1 VTSISRAAQPIP
13 AEVEGR
19 LGILEWPIAV
29 WAALLALLAGTLYWI
44 TGPNGSG
51 GDEYIPLANA
61 LLHGQILVA
70 ARSWVE
76 LVPLSGGW
84 AVPFPPAPVLF
95 YLPVVALT
103 DPKSWSDELSVS
115 IMPALVGGA
124 SVGLA
129 YLMLRER
136 LHLSQ
141 SAGLW
146 ITAGFATTTLWWV
159 AGMGGTHHMAQ
170 ISAVFFSLLA
180 LYLALAQR
188 LPVLGGLCFALAVG
202 SRLPVGLSLPL
213 FLYLYRRQWWQFLL
227 GTVPIA
233 VAIAAY
239 NIARFGSP
247 IDFGYARIPSGSDK
261 LVTDEPWYN
270 HGLESVLYI
279 PNGLNTMLLSGF
291 SIRPSW
297 AGASLALTAPFL
309 FWSFTAGGRLAI
321 IAGVSAALVLL
332 VDLMHGNSGFAQF
345 GYRFALDA
353 TPILLLLIG
362 LGSQKRLPLGLRPAV
377 VFGAIFTL
385 WGIWAINVLNFVGW

>member
-1 VTSISRAAQPIP
+1 VTSISKAAGPIP
-13 AEVEGR
+13 AAVAGR
-19 LGILEWPIAV
+19 PSILDWPV
-29 WAALLALLAGTLYWI
+29 PLWAALCALLAGVLYWI

-61 LLHGQILVA
+61 LLHGHLLVD
-70 ARSWVE
+70 ARAWVE
-76 LVPLSGGW
+76 LVPLSSGW
-84 AVPFPPAPVLF
+84 AVPFPPAPAIF

-103 DPKSWSDELSVS
+103 NPTSWSDELSVS
-115 IMPALVGGA
+115 VMPALVGGA

-136 LHLSQ
+136 LDLGQ
-141 SAGLW
+141 QAALW

-170 ISAVFFSLLA
+170 VSAVFFSVLA
-180 LYLALAQR
+180 LYLALGQR
-188 LPVLGGLCFALAVG
+188 LAVVGGVCFALAVG
-202 SRLPVGLSLPL
+202 SRLPVGLSLPV

-227 GTVPIA
+227 GTVPVA

-239 NIARFGSP
+239 NVARFGNP
-247 IDFGYARIPSGSDK
+247 LDFGYARIPSGESK
-261 LVTDEPWYN
+261 LVTDEPWYS

-297 AGASLALTAPFL
+297 AGASLALTAPIL
-309 FWSFTAGGRLAI
+309 FWSLTARGRLAVA
-321 IAGVSAALVLL
+321 AGISPVLVLE

-345 GYRFALDA
+345 GYRFVLDA
-353 TPILLLLIG
+353 VPILLLLIG
-362 LGSQKRLPLGLRPAV
+362 LGSREMLPLGLRPAV
-377 VFGAIFTL
+377 VFGAVFTL
-385 WGIWAINVLNFVGW
+385 WGVWAINVLNYVGW

>member
-1 VTSISRAAQPIP
+1 MTSLSSNVQATSAEVADTPSILQSPIP
-13 AEVEGR
+13 FWG
-19 LGILEWPIAV
+19 
-29 WAALLALLAGTLYWI
+29 ALLALFAGALYWI
-44 TGPNGSG
+44 TGPNGGG

-76 LVPLSGGW
+76 LVPMPGGW
-84 AVPFPPAPVLF
+84 AVPFPPAPAIF
-95 YLPVVALT
+95 YVPVMALT
-103 DPKSWSDELSVS
+103 NPKVWSDELSVS
-115 IMPALVGGA
+115 VMPALVGGA

-129 YLMLRER
+129 YIMLRVR
-136 LHLSQ
+136 LRLGQ
-141 SAGLW
+141 QAAIW

-170 ISAVFFSLLA
+170 VSAVFFSLLA
-180 LYLALAQR
+180 LYLALGQR
-188 LPVLGGLCFALAVG
+188 LPVLGGLFFALAVG

-213 FLYLYRRQWWQFLL
+213 FLYLYRRQWRLFLL
-227 GTVPIA
+227 GTAPIA
-233 VAIAAY
+233 LVIGAY
-239 NIARFGSP
+239 NFARFGNP
-247 IDFGYARIPSGSDK
+247 FDFGYAWIPSGAEK

-291 SIRPSW
+291 SFRPSW

-309 FWSFTAGGRLAI
+309 FWSITARGRLAMV
-321 IAGVSAALVLL
+321 AGLSAALVLL

-345 GYRFALDA
+345 GYRFVLDA
-353 TPILLLLIG
+353 APFLLLLIG
-362 LGSQKRLPLGLRPAV
+362 LSARERLPFGLRPAV
-377 VFGAIFTL
+377 VFGTLFTL

>member
-1 VTSISRAAQPIP
+1 MSDAAGPIP
-13 AEVEGR
+13 AEVAGR
-19 LGILEWPIAV
+19 PSILQLPIPV
-29 WAALLALLAGTLYWI
+29 WGALCALLAGALYWI

-61 LLHGQILVA
+61 LLHGQILVG
-70 ARSWVE
+70 ARPWVE

-84 AVPFPPAPVLF
+84 AVPFPPAPVVF

-103 DPKSWSDELSVS
+103 NPHSWADELSVS
-115 IMPALVGGA
+115 VMPALVGGA

-129 YLMLRER
+129 YLMLRDR
-136 LHLSQ
+136 LHLGQ
-141 SAGLW
+141 QAALW

-170 ISAVFFSLLA
+170 VSAVFFSLLA
-180 LYLALAQR
+180 LYLALGQR
-188 LPVLGGLCFALAVG
+188 LPVLAGLCFALAVG
-202 SRLPVGLSLPL
+202 SRLPVGLSLPV
-213 FLYLYRRQWWQFLL
+213 FLYLYRRQWWLFLL
-227 GTVPIA
+227 GTAPIA
-233 VAIAAY
+233 VLIGAY
-239 NIARFGSP
+239 NLARFGSP
-247 IDFGYARIPSGSDK
+247 IDFGYARIPSGTDK

-309 FWSFTAGGRLAI
+309 FWSITARGRLAI
-321 IAGVSAALVLL
+321 VAGVSAVLVLL

-345 GYRFALDA
+345 GYRFVLDA
-353 TPILLLLIG
+353 VPLLLLLIG
-362 LGSQKRLPLGLRPAV
+362 LGSRTRLPLGLRPAV
-377 VFGAIFTL
+377 VFGALFTL
-385 WGIWAINVLNFVGW
+385 WGVWAINVLNFVGW

>member
-1 VTSISRAAQPIP
+1 MSRAAQPIP

-61 LLHGQILVA
+61 VLHGQILVA

-141 SAGLW
+141 WAGLW

-170 ISAVFFSLLA
+170 VSAVFFSLLA

-270 HGLESVLYI
+270 HGLESVHYI

-309 FWSFTAGGRLAI
+309 FWSITAGGRLAI

-332 VDLMHGNSGFAQF
+332 VDLMHGNSGFAQL
-345 GYRFALDA
+345 GYRFVLDA

>member
-1 VTSISRAAQPIP
+1 MSRAAQPIP

-141 SAGLW
+141 WAGLW

-170 ISAVFFSLLA
+170 VSAVFFSLLA

-270 HGLESVLYI
+270 HGLESVHYI

-309 FWSFTAGGRLAI
+309 FWSITAGGRLAI

-345 GYRFALDA
+345 GYRFVLDA

>member
-1 VTSISRAAQPIP
+1 MSRAAQPIP

-141 SAGLW
+141 WAGLW

-170 ISAVFFSLLA
+170 VSAVFFSLLA

-270 HGLESVLYI
+270 HGLESVHYI

-309 FWSFTAGGRLAI
+309 FWSITAGGRLAI

-332 VDLMHGNSGFAQF
+332 VDLMHGNSGFAQL
-345 GYRFALDA
+345 GYRFVLDA

>member
-1 VTSISRAAQPIP
+1 MSRAAQPIP

-141 SAGLW
+141 RAGLW

-170 ISAVFFSLLA
+170 VSAVFFSLLA

-270 HGLESVLYI
+270 HGLESVHYI

-309 FWSFTAGGRLAI
+309 FWSITAGGRLAI

-332 VDLMHGNSGFAQF
+332 VDLMHGNSGFAQL
-345 GYRFALDA
+345 GYRFVLDA

>member
-1 VTSISRAAQPIP
+1 MC
-13 AEVEGR
+13 
-19 LGILEWPIAV
+19 
-29 WAALLALLAGTLYWI
+29 ALLAGALYWI

-61 LLHGQILVA
+61 LLHGQILVG
-70 ARSWVE
+70 ARPWVE
-76 LVPLSGGW
+76 LVPLSNGW
-84 AVPFPPAPVLF
+84 AVPFPPAPAIF
-95 YLPVVALT
+95 YLPLVALT
-103 DPKSWSDELSVS
+103 NPQSWSDELSVS
-115 IMPALVGGA
+115 VMPALVGGG

-136 LHLSQ
+136 LRLGQ
-141 SAGLW
+141 QAALW

-170 ISAVFFSLLA
+170 VSAVFFSLLA
-180 LYLALAQR
+180 LYLALGQR

-202 SRLPVGLSLPL
+202 SRLPVGLSFPV

-239 NIARFGSP
+239 NVARFGSP
-247 IDFGYARIPSGSDK
+247 LDFGYARIPSGADR

-291 SIRPSW
+291 SMRPSW

-309 FWSFTAGGRLAI
+309 FWSITARGRLAI
-321 IAGVSAALVLL
+321 AAGISAALVLL

-345 GYRFALDA
+345 GYRFVLDA
-353 TPILLLLIG
+353 VPILLLLIG
-362 LGSQKRLPLGLRPAV
+362 LGSRERLPLGLRPAV
-377 VFGAIFTL
+377 QFGALFTL
-385 WGIWAINVLNFVGW
+385 WGVWAINVLNFVGW